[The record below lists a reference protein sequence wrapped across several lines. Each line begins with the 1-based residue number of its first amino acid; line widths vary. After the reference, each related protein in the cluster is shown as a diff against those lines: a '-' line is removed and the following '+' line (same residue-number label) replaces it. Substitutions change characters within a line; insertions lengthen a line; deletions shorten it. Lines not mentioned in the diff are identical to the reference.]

1 MDRTMF
7 LIIFYGKIAVVYMG
21 AIYLLMHY
29 ICKGYLSINPDK
41 LIDCKIKKFLKSNIK
56 IINVILNIIVI
67 SAMLFAVCGPGYHA
81 IKDIP
86 YVIKKDWIMISGTV
100 KKGSNIDS
108 SNKYEEY
115 SVIIQE
121 AVTKDI
127 IKLQLHG
134 KNGIH
139 TGDTI
144 IAEYLPNSKE
154 GILLEIIHS
163 EQ

>member
-1 MDRTMF
+1 MF
-7 LIIFYGKIAVVYMG
+7 LIIFYGKIAVVYAG
-21 AIYLLMHY
+21 VIYLLRHY
-29 ICKGYLSINPDK
+29 IRKGYLSINPDK
-41 LIDCKIKKFLKSNIK
+41 MIDCKLKKFFENNIK
-56 IINVILNIIVI
+56 FINVILNIIVI
-67 SAMLFAVCGPGYHA
+67 STMLIVVCGPGCQA

-86 YVIKKDWIMISGTV
+86 YVIEKDWITISGIV
-100 KKGSNIDS
+100 KEGSNIKS

-115 SVIIQE
+115 SVIIQD